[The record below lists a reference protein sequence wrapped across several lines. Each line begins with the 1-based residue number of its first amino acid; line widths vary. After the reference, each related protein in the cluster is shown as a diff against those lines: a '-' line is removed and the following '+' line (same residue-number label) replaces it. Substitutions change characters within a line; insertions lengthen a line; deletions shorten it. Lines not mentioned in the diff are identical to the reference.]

1 MANDPPNISSSSPA
15 PIPQAAGSIV
25 STDAGDVSS
34 PSFMVSTPV
43 REETENMEVRDEST
57 PIGLGHVDTP
67 CSDANV
73 DTPISKV
80 KDPMYVPDTP
90 EMRGIGEARGGTT
103 PFLTSAKQ
111 LDSLIS
117 AINRTS
123 CCKAPNCKG
132 ELRVKDVELVD
143 MGGDGKA
150 NFVCSGGCRTR
161 DVCFLFRV
169 TMRNPNKLLSLLPCK
184 WHLFV
189 LVQIMHSM
197 RLF

>member
-1 MANDPPNISSSSPA
+1 MANDPPIISSSSPA

-34 PSFMVSTPV
+34 PSLMVSTSV

-57 PIGLGHVDTP
+57 PIGFGHVDNP
-67 CSDANV
+67 CSDTNV

-80 KDPMYVPDTP
+80 KDLVYVQDTP

-123 CCKAPNCKG
+123 CCKAPNFNG
-132 ELRVKDVELVD
+132 EPRLKDV
-143 MGGDGKA
+143 
-150 NFVCSGGCRTR
+150 
-161 DVCFLFRV
+161 
-169 TMRNPNKLLSLLPCK
+169 
-184 WHLFV
+184 
-189 LVQIMHSM
+189 
-197 RLF
+197 